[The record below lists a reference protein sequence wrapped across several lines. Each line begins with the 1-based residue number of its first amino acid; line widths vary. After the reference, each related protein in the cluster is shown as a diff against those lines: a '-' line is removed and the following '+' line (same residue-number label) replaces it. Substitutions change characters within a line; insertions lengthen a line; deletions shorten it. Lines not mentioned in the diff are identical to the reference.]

1 MQKQSK
7 ESNMKIEEVGFFH
20 TPANWTELQGWLDE
34 LNGSEKAMA
43 TVAALMAWNLAA
55 KLTNQEEEV

>member
-1 MQKQSK
+1 
-7 ESNMKIEEVGFFH
+7 MKIEEVGFFH
-20 TPANWTELQGWLDE
+20 TPANWTELQGWLDG
-34 LNGSEKAMA
+34 LDSSEKAMA